1 MGVTVASLQLFGTS
15 PVDQKILV
23 VTPQATEVQIANH
36 GNNYVAVHLLY
47 SSVVSCIIILILK
60 ALVFN

>member
-1 MGVTVASLQLFGTS
+1 MGVTVASLQPFGTS

-23 VTPQATEVQIANH
+23 VTSQAIEVQIANH
-36 GNNYVAVHLLY
+36 GNNYVTVHLAY

-60 ALVFN
+60 SPGV

>member
-1 MGVTVASLQLFGTS
+1 MASLQPFGTS

-47 SSVVSCIIILILK
+47 SSAVSCIIILILK